1 MTYNLKKE
9 SEKKER
15 LAGGHRLCAG
25 CGAGIT
31 VRGVL
36 RALDP
41 EDKAVVV
48 NATSCL
54 EVSTFMYPYTAYED
68 SFIHSAFE
76 NAAATAAGVE
86 TAYKVLQHKGR
97 INENFKVIAFG
108 GDGGTSG
115 MVAGSMTST
124 VGTIPV

>member
-1 MTYNLKKE
+1 MAYNLKKE
-9 SEKKER
+9 VEKKER

-31 VRGVL
+31 VRAVL
-36 RALDP
+36 RALEP

-54 EVSTFMYPYTAYED
+54 EVSTFMYPHTAYYD

-86 TAYKVLQHKGR
+86 TAYNVLKAKGK
-97 INENFKVIAFG
+97 IEDNFKVIAFG
-108 GDGGTSG
+108 
-115 MVAGSMTST
+115 V
-124 VGTIPV
+124 